1 MSFQNKGF
9 WMPRDAGCIAEESGG
24 YENSPRVE
32 PKRSHQWLTDT
43 GEPEIFSNKKQAIE
57 ASSSDMP
64 VSTTNAS
71 HWDTSSGFHSVTGQ
85 FSDRLFGSDLIR
97 SVNSVD
103 NNMSSTGSGN
113 LNIGGRQSF
122 GNQYGNDPSVRL
134 SVSPTMLGPSPCL
147 NFGGIRKVKVN
158 QVRDS
163 DHGMPA
169 DNNTFSID
177 SGYDKNDGNITS
189 GPSYSNGS
197 DNADNTVVIGISK
210 PGDNLLAMGHIFNK
224 GDGNF
229 MLMGNNYGKGDE
241 NILSTG
247 RPVERGDG
255 NFITMNQSFG
265 KEDGNLISLGTSYS
279 KEHESFPS
287 MVLTSGN
294 SGENFTTVAPSYDNG
309 ADHLSSIG
317 PAYVN
322 VDSNVASTSPSFD
335 SNNPSFLPAS
345 QNLGNTSTAS
355 FGGFHAG
362 PEPNPSGGVF
372 SGFDPLMGNQNS
384 AQGAAFQRGQ
394 IESNPDPLVNNIS
407 KSKNNT
413 IVKNKEPKTA
423 KKASNNFPSNVKS
436 LLSTGIFDGISVKYC
451 TWSRERNLQGIIK
464 GTGYM
469 CSCDDCKGQKALNAY
484 EFERHAGAKSKHPNN
499 HIFFENGKSIYAVVQ
514 ELKNTPQEMLFDA
527 IQTVTGSTINQ
538 KNFRF
543 WKASY
548 QAATRELQR
557 IYGRD
562 DAVIPS

>member
-9 WMPRDAGCIAEESGG
+9 WMSRDAGCIAEENVG
-24 YENSPRVE
+24 YENSSRAE
-32 PKRSHQWLTDT
+32 PKRSHQWFTDSD
-43 GEPEIFSNKKQAIE
+43 EPEVFSNKKQAVE
-57 ASSSDMP
+57 ASSDMP
-64 VSTTNAS
+64 VSTTNVS
-71 HWDTSSGFHSVTGQ
+71 HWDTGSGFHSVTGQ
-85 FSDRLFGSDLIR
+85 FSDRLFGSDLIQ
-97 SVNSVD
+97 SVNLVD
-103 NNMSSTGSGN
+103 KNMSSTGSGN
-113 LNIGGRQSF
+113 LNIGGRKNF
-122 GNQYGNDPSVRL
+122 GNNDTSVGL
-134 SVSPTMLGPSPCL
+134 SVLPTILGPSPCL

-163 DHGMPA
+163 DNGMPA

-197 DNADNTVVIGISK
+197 DNTVAIGISK
-210 PGDNLLAMGHIFNK
+210 PDDNLLAMGHIFDK
-224 GDGNF
+224 GDGSF
-229 MLMGNNYGKGDE
+229 VLMGQNYGKGDE
-241 NILSTG
+241 SILSTG
-247 RPVERGDG
+247 RPLERGGG

-265 KEDGNLISLGTSYS
+265 KEDGNLISLGPTFS
-279 KEHESFPS
+279 KEHESFTS
-287 MVLTSGN
+287 MGVTSDK

-309 ADHLSSIG
+309 ISVG
-317 PAYVN
+317 PTYVN
-322 VDSNVASTSPSFD
+322 VDSNIASTSPSFD
-335 SNNPSFLPAS
+335 SINSSFLPAS
-345 QNLGNTSTAS
+345 QNLSNRSTVS

-362 PEPNPSGGVF
+362 GSEPNPSCGVI

-384 AQGAAFQRGQ
+384 AQGADSQRDL
-394 IESNPDPLVNNIS
+394 IESNPDPLVNNTS
-407 KSKNNT
+407 KSNAKNDT
-413 IVKNKEPKTA
+413 FVKNKEPKIA
-423 KKASNNFPSNVKS
+423 KKKASNNFPSNVKS

-499 HIFFENGKSIYAVVQ
+499 HIYFENGKSIYAVVQ
-514 ELKNTPQEMLFDA
+514 ELKNSPQETLFDA

-538 KNFRF
+538 KNFRI

-557 IYGRD
+557 IYGKD

>member
-9 WMPRDAGCIAEESGG
+9 WMPRDAGCIAEESVG
-24 YENSPRVE
+24 YENSSRVE
-32 PKRSHQWLTDT
+32 PKRSHQWFTDT
-43 GEPEIFSNKKQAIE
+43 SEPEIFSNKKQAVE
-57 ASSSDMP
+57 ASSDMP
-64 VSTTNAS
+64 VSTTNVNVS

-113 LNIGGRQSF
+113 LNIGGRKNF
-122 GNQYGNDPSVRL
+122 VGYQYGHDPSVGL
-134 SVSPTMLGPSPCL
+134 SASPSSLDPLPCL

-169 DNNTFSID
+169 DNTTFSI
-177 SGYDKNDGNITS
+177 DGNITS
-189 GPSYSNGS
+189 GPSYSDGS
-197 DNADNTVVIGISK
+197 DNTVALGISK
-210 PGDNLLAMGHIFNK
+210 PDHNLLAMGHIFNK

-229 MLMGNNYGKGDE
+229 MLMGQNYGKGDE
-241 NILSTG
+241 SILSTG
-247 RPVERGDG
+247 RPLERGDG

-265 KEDGNLISLGTSYS
+265 KEDGNSMSLGTSYS
-279 KEHESFPS
+279 KEHESFTS
-287 MVLTSGN
+287 MGLTSGN

-309 ADHLSSIG
+309 TNHLTSIG
-317 PAYVN
+317 PAYVS
-322 VDSNVASTSPSFD
+322 VDSNVSSTSPSFV
-335 SNNPSFLPAS
+335 SNNSNFLPAS
-345 QNLGNTSTAS
+345 QNLGNSSTVS
-355 FGGFHAG
+355 FGGFHAGG
-362 PEPNPSGGVF
+362 PEPNPSGGIINR
-372 SGFDPLMGNQNS
+372 FDPLTGNQNS
-384 AQGAAFQRGQ
+384 AQVVDSL
-394 IESNPDPLVNNIS
+394 IESNPNPLVNNVS
-407 KSKNNT
+407 KSNAKSNT
-413 IVKNKEPKTA
+413 VVKNKEPKTA

-436 LLSTGIFDGISVKYC
+436 LLSTGIFDGISVNYC

-484 EFERHAGAKSKHPNN
+484 EFECHAGAKSKHPNS

-514 ELKNTPQEMLFDA
+514 ELKNTPQETLFDA

-538 KNFRF
+538 KNFRV

-557 IYGRD
+557 IYGKD